1 MTSSD
6 MKSRSWWE
14 IIKSCSGTELDRRN
28 QYRFSAWL
36 LAWAVSYVAASWTLK
51 ADFDL
56 ASPLIWS
63 LVAAPNVIAIVAV
76 FAYLRFLRM
85 ADELLRKIQ
94 LEGLALGFAA
104 GVLVTTGYQLAEAA
118 GAPQL
123 ETDHIIVVMIFS
135 WTAGQLLG
143 IWRYR

>member
-1 MTSSD
+1 MTSID
-6 MKSRSWWE
+6 VKSRSWWQV
-14 IIKSCSGTELDRRN
+14 IKSCSGTKLDRRN
-28 QYRFSAWL
+28 ERRFSAWC

-51 ADFDL
+51 ADLDI
-56 ASPLIWS
+56 AAPLVWF
-63 LVAAPNVIAIVAV
+63 LVAAPNLIAIVAV

-104 GVLVTTGYQLAEAA
+104 GVLVTAGYQLAEAA
-118 GAPQL
+118 GAPELQ
-123 ETDHIIVVMIFS
+123 TDLIIVVMIFS
-135 WTAGQLLG
+135 WTIGQLLG

>member
-1 MTSSD
+1 MTSSEV
-6 MKSRSWWE
+6 KSRSWWQV
-14 IIKSCSGTELDRRN
+14 IKSCSGTELDRRN
-28 QYRFSAWL
+28 QNRFAGWL
-36 LAWAVSYVAASWTLK
+36 FAWAVSYVAASWTLK

-63 LVAAPNVIAIVAV
+63 LVVAPNVIAIVAV

-85 ADELLRKIQ
+85 ADDLLRKIQ

-104 GVLVTTGYQLAEAA
+104 GVLVTAGYQLAEAA

-135 WTAGQLLG
+135 WTAGQLHG

>member
-1 MTSSD
+1 MTSSEENS
-6 MKSRSWWE
+6 KSWWQA
-14 IIKSCSGTELDRRN
+14 IKGCSGTEIDRRN
-28 QYRFSAWL
+28 QYWFSAWT

-51 ADFDL
+51 GDSDL
-56 ASPLIWS
+56 ATPLVWL
-63 LVAAPNVIAIVAV
+63 LVAVPNIVAIGVV

-104 GVLVTTGYQLAEAA
+104 GVLVTAGYQLVEAA

-135 WTAGQLLG
+135 WTIGQLLG